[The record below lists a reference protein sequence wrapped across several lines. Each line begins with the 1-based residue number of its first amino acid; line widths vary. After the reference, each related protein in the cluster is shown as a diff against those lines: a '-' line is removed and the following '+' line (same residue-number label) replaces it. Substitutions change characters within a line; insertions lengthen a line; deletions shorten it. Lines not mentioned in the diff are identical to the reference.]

1 MFRLECFFSLSLCW
15 SLDPFSQALVE
26 DEARTA
32 KKRAKRQKKK
42 EKLKN
47 RKSAKLDGKTHQQ
60 QRQADG
66 EQEEL
71 SSDDNRD
78 PQVEALD

>member
-1 MFRLECFFSLSLCW
+1 MDLHALTLSL
-15 SLDPFSQALVE
+15 FSQALVE

-42 EKLKN
+42 EKMKN
-47 RKSAKLDGKTHQQ
+47 RKCAKLESKSQQ
-60 QRQADG
+60 QSQADG